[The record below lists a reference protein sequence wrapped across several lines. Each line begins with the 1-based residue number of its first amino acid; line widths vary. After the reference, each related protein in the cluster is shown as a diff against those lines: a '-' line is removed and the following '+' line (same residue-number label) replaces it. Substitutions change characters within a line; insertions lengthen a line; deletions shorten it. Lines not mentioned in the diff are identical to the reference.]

1 MERLE
6 KDVSEASN
14 IGSQVS
20 GNAEANPLSV
30 GLCPRR
36 LERVSSWLDDQ
47 VRDER
52 LAGASV
58 LVGRRGQTAYFG
70 QAGTAEI
77 GSGRDF
83 QRDTIVRFYSMTKP
97 VTSVAAMM
105 LYEAG
110 CFHLDDPIAKYLPE
124 FSEPRIWKGG
134 HASIDS
140 TVPADGP
147 ITVRQIFTHTSG
159 LTYSFMRTNAV
170 DAHYRE
176 MGIEAPGGASTLEE
190 MVGQIA
196 QVPLLCQPGSEWNY
210 SVSTDVLGRLI
221 EVWSGRTLDQFFADE
236 IFKPLGMVDTGFSV
250 DSSKVDRFSAL
261 YAPPSGGLLGGVA
274 NTDMDPTLTKP
285 TGLVLQEG
293 SADSRFLK
301 QTGPL
306 SGGGGL
312 VGTIDDYGRFCQML
326 LSGGAFDGERL
337 LSPKTVS
344 YMRQNQLPDG
354 RDMAGMGQ
362 PVWSES
368 AYDGIGFGLGF
379 AVVIDPIKAHI
390 VASTGEHHW
399 GGAAST
405 FFWLD
410 PEEDLYTVFLT
421 QLIPSSTYPI
431 RRELRTRVNQAILD

>member
-1 MERLE
+1 MS
-6 KDVSEASN
+6 VV
-14 IGSQVS
+14 GSMDAWVS
-20 GNAEANPLSV
+20 GSAETNPLAV
-30 GLCPRR
+30 GLCPKR
-36 LERVSSWLDDQ
+36 LERVSIWLDDQ

-58 LVGRRGQTAYFG
+58 LIGRRGQTAYFG

-83 QRDTIVRFYSMTKP
+83 QRDTIVRLYSMTKP

-124 FSEPRIWKGG
+124 FSEPRVWKGG
-134 HASIDS
+134 HASIES
-140 TVPADGP
+140 TVPVDGP

-159 LTYSFMRTNAV
+159 LTYGFMRVNAV
-170 DAHYRE
+170 DARYRE
-176 MGIEAPGGASTLEE
+176 LGIEAPGAASNLEE
-190 MVGQIA
+190 LVGQIA

-210 SVSTDVLGRLI
+210 SVSTDVLGRLV
-221 EVWSGRTLDQFFADE
+221 EVWSGQTLDEFFASE
-236 IFKPLGMVDTGFSV
+236 IFGPLGMVDTGFSV
-250 DSSKVDRFSAL
+250 DAASVDRFSAL
-261 YAPPSGGLLGGVA
+261 YAPPTGGLLGGVA
-274 NTDMDPTLTKP
+274 NTDLDPGLSKP

-293 SADSRFLK
+293 SADSRFLR
-301 QTGPL
+301 QPGPL

-326 LSGGAFDGERL
+326 LFGGALDGVRL
-337 LSPKTVS
+337 LSPKTVT

-354 RDMAGMGQ
+354 RDMAAMGQ

-379 AVVIDPIKAHI
+379 AVVIDPVKAHI

-410 PEEDLYTVFLT
+410 PVEDLYTVFLT

-431 RRELRTRVNQAILD
+431 RRELRTRVNQAIVD

>member
-1 MERLE
+1 MAEAGKADTFVNR
-6 KDVSEASN
+6 DV
-14 IGSQVS
+14 
-20 GNAEANPLSV
+20 EANPLAV

-36 LERVSSWLDDQ
+36 LERVTSWLDDQ

-58 LVGRRGQTAYFG
+58 LVGRRGKTAYFG
-70 QAGTAEI
+70 QSGTAEV

-83 QRDTIVRFYSMTKP
+83 QRDTIVRLYSMTKP

-124 FSEPRIWKGG
+124 FSEPRVWKGG

-140 TVPADGP
+140 TVSADGP

-159 LTYSFMRTNAV
+159 LTYGFMRSNAV
-170 DAHYRE
+170 DARYRE
-176 MGIEAPGGASTLEE
+176 LGIEAPGSAANLAE

-210 SVSTDVLGRLI
+210 SVSTDVLGRLV
-221 EVWSGRTLDQFFADE
+221 EVWSGHTLDRFFAEE
-236 IFKPLGMVDTGFSV
+236 IFMPLGMVDTGFHV
-250 DSSKVDRFSAL
+250 AADKVSRFSAL

-274 NTDMDPTLTKP
+274 NADLDPTLAKP
-285 TGLVLQEG
+285 TGLILQEG
-293 SADSRFLK
+293 SSDSRFLNNA
-301 QTGPL
+301 GPL

-326 LSGGAFDGERL
+326 LSGGVLNGERL
-337 LSPKTVS
+337 LSPKTVA

-354 RDMAGMGQ
+354 KDMAGMGQ

-390 VASTGEHHW
+390 VASPGEHHW

-410 PEEDLYTVFLT
+410 PQEELYTVFLT

>member
-1 MERLE
+1 M
-6 KDVSEASN
+6 SEAGKAGAFSN
-14 IGSQVS
+14 DH
-20 GNAEANPLSV
+20 AEANPLSV
-30 GLCPRR
+30 GLCPKR

-47 VRDER
+47 VSDER

-58 LVGRRGQTAYFG
+58 LIGRRGQTAYFG

-77 GSGRDF
+77 GSGRAF
-83 QRDTIVRFYSMTKP
+83 QRDTIVRLYSMTKP

-124 FSEPRIWKGG
+124 FSEPRVWKGG
-134 HASIDS
+134 HAGIES

-159 LTYSFMRTNAV
+159 LTYGFMRTNAV
-170 DAHYRE
+170 DARYRE
-176 MGIEAPGGASTLEE
+176 LGIEMPGAAETLAE

-210 SVSTDVLGRLI
+210 SVSTDVLGRLV
-221 EVWSGRTLDQFFADE
+221 EVWSGRSLDQFFADE
-236 IFKPLGMVDTGFSV
+236 IFAPLGMVDTGFSV
-250 DSSKVDRFSAL
+250 DSDKVGRFSAL

-274 NTDMDPTLTKP
+274 NTDLDPTLSKP
-285 TGLVLQEG
+285 TGLVLQE
-293 SADSRFLK
+293 SASDSRFLRRS
-301 QTGPL
+301 GPL

-326 LSGGAFDGERL
+326 LSGGALDGERL

-344 YMRQNQLPDG
+344 YMRSNQLPDG
-354 RDMAGMGQ
+354 KDMAAMGQ

-390 VASTGEHHW
+390 VASVGEHHW

-410 PEEDLYTVFLT
+410 PEEELYTVFLT

-431 RRELRTRVNQAILD
+431 RRELRTRVNQAIVD